1 MASTVGDPA
10 EAIGGVPSAALARA
24 ERDRPGKRPGR
35 PASWLDGWTLTARAP
50 RLLAATAAFFTVL
63 AVSLYRAE
71 VARGAKY
78 PGHADPAFFY
88 NVAQNLHAGRG
99 AQIDYVWHFLV
110 PGTPLRHYA
119 FDYWLPLPS
128 VLMSFGLGVGHDL
141 PAAVDVSV
149 VMAAVMS
156 ASTYALTRAFTT
168 SFWAPAVA
176 AVAIVAQPVVSMFAV
191 QTESAV
197 YLGAFGLTAM
207 AAAVHARRRLPL
219 WVVAGAAA
227 ALANMSRSEGLILM
241 AVLGV
246 AALAWAERSRWQ
258 VRLGLLLLGY
268 LPVAAPYFYE
278 NLSHFGAVLPPA
290 ATSFPFITQNE
301 DLFSPHI
308 NRSLSGLF
316 GTGIVQFVNLRFV
329 ALVHEVRVAFS
340 AFTRTDAV
348 VLVILA
354 ALLISR
360 RSPRRAPMGQRVL
373 GALRS
378 SWFVPVGFVVALFLF
393 DALVAPVVAGAGAT
407 VKGMVTVAAVPIVA
421 VLVALA
427 GSGFRQSITVVSCAL
442 LVLSPIAAL
451 PRISKAVVRHN
462 NGFGQAAS
470 NLGPALKREQK
481 CLDRPVVMMTRHP
494 WEFTQATGVPSVQ
507 IPAGSVAD
515 VVAVAREYGVTD
527 IEDPQI
533 RPQLSDL
540 SAMLAATGPLTLAE
554 HFGSRRIYRIRATTA
569 GHAHC

>member
-1 MASTVGDPA
+1 MRLEPES
-10 EAIGGVPSAALARA
+10 R
-24 ERDRPGKRPGR
+24 GKRPAR
-35 PASWLDGWTLTARAP
+35 PTSWLDRWTLTARAP

-63 AVSLYRAE
+63 AISLYRVG
-71 VARGAKY
+71 VARGATY

-99 AQIDYVWHFLV
+99 AKIDYVWHFLV

-128 VLMSFGLGVGHDL
+128 ILMSLGVGAGHDL
-141 PAAVDVSV
+141 PAAIDVSV
-149 VMAAVMS
+149 VMVAVMS

-207 AAAVHARRRLPL
+207 AAAVHARRRLLL

-227 ALANMSRSEGLILM
+227 ALANMSRSEGLILTGII
-241 AVLGV
+241 GV
-246 AALAWAERSRWQ
+246 AAVAWTERSRWQ
-258 VRLGLLLLGY
+258 VRVGLLLLGY

-278 NLSHFGAVLPPA
+278 NLSHFGTVLPPA
-290 ATSFPFITQNE
+290 ATSFPFITDYE
-301 DLFSPHI
+301 DLFSPHVD
-308 NRSLSGLF
+308 RSLHGLL
-316 GTGIVQFVNLRFV
+316 GTGIVQFVRLRVVAVVDELRV
-329 ALVHEVRVAFS
+329 ALAT
-340 AFTRTDAV
+340 FTKADAL
-348 VLVILA
+348 VLVILGM
-354 ALLISR
+354 LLISR
-360 RSPRRAPMGQRVL
+360 RSRSPSPMAQRLV

-378 SWFVPVGFVVALFLF
+378 AWFVPVGFVGALFLF

-407 VKGMVTVAAVPIVA
+407 LKGMVTVIAVPIVA

-427 GSGFRQSITVVSCAL
+427 GSGFRRSIIVVGCAL
-442 LVLSPIAAL
+442 LVLSPLAQL

-462 NGFGQAAS
+462 NGFGQAAAS
-470 NLGPALKREQK
+470 LGPALKREQK
-481 CLDRPVVMMTRHP
+481 CLDRPVVMMTRAP